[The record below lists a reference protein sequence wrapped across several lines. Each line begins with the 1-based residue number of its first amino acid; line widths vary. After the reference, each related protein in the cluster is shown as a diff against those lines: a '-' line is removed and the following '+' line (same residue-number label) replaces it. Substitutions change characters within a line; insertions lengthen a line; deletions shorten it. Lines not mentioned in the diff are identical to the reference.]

1 MLIFMIW
8 KISKKDNRNSQKKL
22 IRLRHNI
29 LDYLFNSIQYD
40 WYYIHL
46 EKKLISDSMHKSVKY

>member
-29 LDYLFNSIQYD
+29 LNYLFNSIQYD
-40 WYYIHL
+40 YIYL

>member
-29 LDYLFNSIQYD
+29 LNYLFNSIQYD
-40 WYYIHL
+40 YIHL